1 MPLCALLLAHV
12 ATAQNNDTTSSAPQL
27 PTISVRSDVVLV
39 PALVKNKAGD
49 AVLAL
54 TVDDFLLTDNG
65 APQSLRLEPDLDALP
80 LALVVIVQTGGQG
93 AAHLDDYGNL
103 APVLDA
109 VIGAVPHR
117 VAVIAFDSQPR
128 LEFDFN
134 ADTDAAAKSIATLH
148 SGDSSAAILDALKFG
163 IDALRSQPSNYRRA
177 VVLLSET
184 IDRSSTTTLEDAI
197 RAVEDTNTSIY
208 SFAFSSTRAAM
219 KHESS
224 KLPGGASSN
233 DPYPPGGCM
242 SRDPTADPD
251 SHGNRGVQ
259 ALDCAGNL
267 LPPLRLAR
275 LAFLAAKDG
284 LQRNVPRSVAQLTGG
299 EYFSFHNSATL
310 VHHLLTVSNDIPNY
324 YVLSFHPDSG
334 QSGPH
339 ALEVK
344 LKNKKQYAV
353 EARKGYWVDAEPKTI
368 EK

>member
-1 MPLCALLLAHV
+1 
-12 ATAQNNDTTSSAPQL
+12 
-27 PTISVRSDVVLV
+27 VRSDVVLV
-39 PALVKNKAGD
+39 PTLVKNKAGD

-65 APQSLRLEPDLDALP
+65 APQTLRLEPDLDALP

-117 VAVIAFDSQPR
+117 VAVVAFDSEPR
-128 LEFDFN
+128 LVLDFN
-134 ADTDAAAKSIATLH
+134 DDTDAAAKAIATLQP
-148 SGDSSAAILDALKFG
+148 GDSSAAILDALKFG
-163 IDALRSQPSNYRRA
+163 IDQLRGQPSNYRRA

-184 IDRSSTTTLEDAI
+184 IDRSSSTTLEDAI

-208 SFAFSSTRAAM
+208 SFAFSSTHATV
-219 KHESS
+219 KHEGS
-224 KLPGGASSN
+224 KLPGGAASN

-242 SRDPTADPD
+242 SHDPNADPD
-251 SHGNRGVQ
+251 AHGNRGIQ
-259 ALDCAGNL
+259 ALDCAGTL

-284 LQRNVPRSVAQLTGG
+284 LQRNVPKSVAQLTGG
-299 EYFSFHNSATL
+299 EFFSFHNSATL

-324 YVLSFHPDSG
+324 YVLSFRP
-334 QSGPH
+334 QS
-339 ALEVK
+339 LEVK
-344 LKNKKQYAV
+344 LKNKKQYEV
-353 EARKGYWVDAEPKTI
+353 EARKGYWIDTQPNPSQK
-368 EK
+368 